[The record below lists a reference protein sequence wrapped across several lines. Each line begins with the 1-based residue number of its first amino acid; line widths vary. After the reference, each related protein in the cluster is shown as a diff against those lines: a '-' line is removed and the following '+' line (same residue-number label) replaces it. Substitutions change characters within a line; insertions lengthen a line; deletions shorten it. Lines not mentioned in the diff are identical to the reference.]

1 MKYKIVLNWWP
12 SLWASDFF
20 PIWGQE
26 GQNKP
31 ESWYRTLWTSGSDQN
46 LEKTH
51 KNKDLATSP
60 EVRAVVETLF
70 FLAVFYFLFS
80 LLFGVFLLVWINHD
94 KLELYNL
101 GGSETTDQSV
111 EVPDTCFCEET
122 CYSCYRI
129 AYIQNELWWVWVSS
143 FNVYP
148 KSFQFTAHNSPFC
161 ILLRHCTVWYCRTA
175 RGPWKS
181 WNHIDIY

>member
-1 MKYKIVLNWWP
+1 
-12 SLWASDFF
+12 
-20 PIWGQE
+20 
-26 GQNKP
+26 
-31 ESWYRTLWTSGSDQN
+31 
-46 LEKTH
+46 LEKTQ

-60 EVRAVVETLF
+60 EVRAVVESLF

-122 CYSCYRI
+122 CYVI
-129 AYIQNELWWVWVSS
+129 AYIQNEPL
-143 FNVYP
+143 
-148 KSFQFTAHNSPFC
+148 
-161 ILLRHCTVWYCRTA
+161 
-175 RGPWKS
+175 
-181 WNHIDIY
+181 